1 MQPTEDWRTDVYVQ
15 FVATYVTEPTT
26 SYMVLR
32 YNGVNVNISR
42 LEHATLPNGAT
53 VPMEQ
58 HFTCL
63 YFRIYRGT
71 PATYVESKSNMLTFA
86 MHAIHIYRF
95 VRQTNTHMPVKST
108 DCANGENLSQKNTQ
122 LTWYILQG
130 RPRLLT
136 RTVHIYRVYT
146 SMMTYDIPMQPRRF
160 HKGYPM
166 EPSGKASQTSQS
178 DLHTAMH
185 DVSNHS

>member
-42 LEHATLPNGAT
+42 LEHATLPNGAK

-63 YFRIYRGT
+63 YFRIYRRT

-86 MHAIHIYRF
+86 MHAIHIHRV
-95 VRQTNTHMPVKST
+95 VRRTACLRSDVRPDVTLITGSST
-108 DCANGENLSQKNTQ
+108 S
-122 LTWYILQG
+122 
-130 RPRLLT
+130 RPA
-136 RTVHIYRVYT
+136 
-146 SMMTYDIPMQPRRF
+146 
-160 HKGYPM
+160 
-166 EPSGKASQTSQS
+166 PSDEYAYASEE
-178 DLHTAMH
+178 H
-185 DVSNHS
+185 